1 MSISFNLSYSHI
13 LSERLTVYQSELK
26 RTMSIVKKQNTWRR
40 DKCINLIASENIMS
54 PLAISVFSSDMMHRY
69 AEGLP
74 YKRLYQGT
82 KYVDE
87 IETLVTDL
95 GKKLFQC
102 KYFDP
107 RPVSGVIAN
116 LSVFTAL
123 AKPGD
128 KIANLRV
135 PDGAH
140 ISHSGYGAAGVRG
153 LKILN
158 IPFDHKEM
166 NIDLEKFKLLIREEK
181 IKLIILGGSLFLFP
195 YPLKEIKELLDG
207 TRIVYDA
214 AHVLGLITGKRF
226 QDPLREGVDVVT
238 SSSHKTFPGPQGG
251 MVFTDNKEI
260 SKKVGLAIL
269 PGLVSNH
276 HLFRL
281 PPLAIT
287 LIETLEFGEEYA
299 DQIVK
304 NSKKLAASLY
314 ENGFRVLCEHKGFT
328 ESHQVAIDV
337 RENKGGKSVAETLER
352 ANIICNKNLLPWD
365 KDEDSENP
373 SGLRLGVQ
381 ECTRTGMKESEM
393 DHIANLITRVVI
405 KGENAE
411 KIKEEVIQF
420 RKDYLLTKYCFT

>member
-1 MSISFNLSYSHI
+1 MHK
-13 LSERLTVYQSELK
+13 SELK
-26 RTMSIVKKQNTWRR
+26 RTISIVEKQNKWRR
-40 DKCINLIASENIMS
+40 DQCINLIASENIMS

-74 YKRLYQGT
+74 YNRHYQGT

-87 IETLVTDL
+87 IETLVRNL
-95 GKKLFQC
+95 GKKLFRC

-107 RPVSGVIAN
+107 RPVSGVVAN

-123 AKPGD
+123 TKPGD

-135 PDGAH
+135 PNGAH
-140 ISHSGYGAAGVRG
+140 ISHSSYGAAGVRG
-153 LKILN
+153 LKPLN
-158 IPFDHKEM
+158 IPFDHEEM
-166 NIDLEKFKLLIREEK
+166 NIDLEKLKPLIKNEK

-195 YPLKEIKELLDG
+195 YPLKEIKENLND
-207 TRIVYDA
+207 TRIAYDA
-214 AHVLGLITGKRF
+214 AHVLGLIAGKRF
-226 QDPLREGVDVVT
+226 QDPLREGADVVT

-251 MVFTDNKEI
+251 MVFTDNQEI
-260 SKKVGLAIL
+260 SKRVEIAIL

-287 LIETLEFGEEYA
+287 LIEMLEYGEEYA
-299 DQIVK
+299 DQIIK
-304 NSKKLAASLY
+304 NSKKLASSLY
-314 ENGFRVLCEHKGFT
+314 QNGFQVLCEHKGFT

-337 RENKGGKSVAETLER
+337 RKNKGGKYVAETLER

-393 DHIANLITRVVI
+393 EHIAHLISRVII
-405 KGENAE
+405 KRENPE

-420 RKDYLLTKYCFT
+420 KKDYRETKYCFA